1 MSAVSPSRT
10 VRVLA
15 PGKINASLLVGP
27 PRTDGYH
34 TVASVYLAVS
44 LYEEVLAG
52 PSTEPGVT
60 LTMSSGGDGLDV
72 PVDGLPLG
80 PDNLAVRAAE
90 LVAAQLDRPVP
101 GVRLHIIK
109 RVPVAGGMGGGS
121 ADAAAALLACNLF
134 WNAGLSDAELA
145 ALAARLGADVPFALA
160 GAAAVGLGVGDRL
173 TPVPVEG
180 TFHWVLAAAD
190 DGLSTPEV
198 YRTLDRLRDADG
210 ASVPEPTA
218 ADPAVL
224 AALAA
229 GDACALAAALRNDM
243 QPAALA
249 LAPRLAETLD
259 AGVRAGALAALVSGS
274 GPTVAFLAADAAAAS
289 ALERRLLDAGH
300 RALAVTGPA
309 RGAHAVGH
317 RDVPAPTHHTI
328 PHGTT
333 PHRGADAPADPTSG
347 K

>member
-1 MSAVSPSRT
+1 MTPVSPAAS

-27 PRTDGYH
+27 PRPDGYH
-34 TVASVYLAVS
+34 SVASVYVAVS
-44 LYEEVLAG
+44 LYEEVTA
-52 PSTEPGVT
+52 SASDAPGIT
-60 LTMSSGGDGLDV
+60 LTMSSGSGGLDV
-72 PVDGLPLG
+72 PVEGLPLG
-80 PDNLAVRAAE
+80 PENLAVRAAE
-90 LVAAQLDRPVP
+90 LVAARLSRPAP
-101 GVRLHIIK
+101 GIRLHIVK

-134 WNAGLSDAELA
+134 WNAGLDDAELS

-173 TPVPVEG
+173 TPVPAAA
-180 TFHWVLAAAD
+180 TFHWVLTAAD
-190 DGLSTPEV
+190 AGLSTPQV
-198 YRTLDRLRDADG
+198 YRTLDQLREAEG
-210 ASVPEPTA
+210 APVSEPTA

-229 GDACALAAALRNDM
+229 GDVRALAAALRNDM

-249 LAPRLAETLD
+249 LAPELAGTLD
-259 AGVRAGALAALVSGS
+259 AGTRAGALAALVSGS
-274 GPTVAFLAADAAAAS
+274 GPTVAFLAADAGAAS
-289 ALERRLLDAGH
+289 ALEARLRGLGR

-309 RGAHAVGH
+309 RGAHAV
-317 RDVPAPTHHTI
+317 APD
-328 PHGTT
+328 GS
-333 PHRGADAPADPTSG
+333 GASIHPSSG